1 MKITQI
7 VMASALLTFGQQA
20 AAAEEVDQ
28 SQERDA
34 FYCDERK
41 LGYYFYCEDEKPKK
55 KKQESQKLP
64 KVSAAKQLAMVT
76 KQLDELKARAI
87 LSPTP
92 ENISGYIRFQR
103 EQLDRASTF
112 ADMWQRTLWQNPE
125 LDYTLERPV
134 NNLAKREWTR
144 ARKGARDD
152 VMRSLSERYGVFY
165 FYSSSCGACDI
176 AAPIVKGVSDRFAIT
191 VKAVSMDGG
200 PNTSFPDYLID
211 TGQYGAMGLDGNG
224 QVPALVLYDTMEKR
238 PIPIGFGIMAAD
250 EIMDRIFALTQTQP
264 GGDY

>member
-1 MKITQI
+1 MKIAKILGLVLGAVLFAQP
-7 VMASALLTFGQQA
+7 A
-20 AAAEEVDQ
+20 AAQSDAEMQKGDP
-28 SQERDA
+28 

-41 LGYYFYCEDEKPKK
+41 LGYWFYCEKEKPKK
-55 KKQESQKLP
+55 GKQKEQAKP
-64 KVSAAKQLAMVT
+64 DVNAAAKLAMVS

-87 LSPTP
+87 LNPSPQ
-92 ENISGYIRFQR
+92 NVSNYIRFQR

-112 ADMWQRTLWQNPE
+112 ADMWQRVLWQTPE

-144 ARKGARDD
+144 VRKGARED

-176 AAPIVKGVSDRFAIT
+176 AGPIVKGVSDRFSIT

-200 PNTSFPDYLID
+200 PNTSFPDFLID
-211 TGQYGAMGLDGNG
+211 TGQYSAMGLDGNG
-224 QVPALVLYDTMEKR
+224 QVPALVLYDTEARR

-264 GGDY
+264 GGDF